1 MKLTVKEM
9 IRVALG
15 TALIAVGAQI
25 KIPSPVAE
33 YFTLQLPFVILVA
46 TMLGSKLGF
55 YSTLVYALG
64 GLIGIPWF
72 AIGGGLGYLMRP
84 TFGFIL
90 SFMGASLIAGKG
102 RKASK
107 KYMSYV
113 YAMLATIFV
122 WVYGMIHYTAI
133 SQLIGGEEVSYVMAI
148 VAILSPDFYTDIVL
162 TILAIIAGNK
172 INKHLE
178 V

>member
-1 MKLTVKEM
+1 M

-46 TMLGSKLGF
+46 ITLGSKLGF
-55 YSTLVYALG
+55 YSTLIYALG

-72 AIGGGLGYLMRP
+72 ASGGGFGYLIRP

-90 SFMGASLIAGKG
+90 SFMGAAFIAGKG
-102 RKASK
+102 RKVDK
-107 KYMSYV
+107 KYMCYI
-113 YAMLATIFV
+113 YAILATIFV

-133 SQLIGGEEVSYVMAI
+133 SQFIGGKEVSYVMAI
-148 VAILSPDFYTDIVL
+148 IAILSPDFYTDIILTVL
-162 TILAIIAGNK
+162 AVLAGSK
-172 INKHLE
+172 IKKHLGE
-178 V
+178 